1 VAGPGGRGGAT
12 DGTISVVALGDEKY
26 ILLTTFRRDGT
37 PVATP
42 VWAVAL
48 DDGAIGFWTSSGSG
62 KAKRLAHTARVTV
75 QPCDAR
81 GRVRQGTAAVDATA
95 RLVTGSEYDAIRE
108 RVRAKYGFATKITK
122 ALGTVVGIVRRK
134 RIPYGDRGVVIT
146 LTP

>member
-1 VAGPGGRGGAT
+1 M
-12 DGTISVVALGDEKY
+12 SLGDEKY

-42 VWAVAL
+42 VWATNL

-62 KAKRLAHTARVTV
+62 KAKRLAHTPRVTV

-81 GRVRQGTAAVDATA
+81 GRVKEGTTAVDATA
-95 RLVTGSEYDAIRE
+95 RLVTGSELEAIRE
-108 RVRAKYGFATKITK
+108 RVIAKYGSTTTKITK
-122 ALGTVVGIVRRK
+122 ALGTIVGIARGK

-146 LTP
+146 LTPTS

>member
-1 VAGPGGRGGAT
+1 ML
-12 DGTISVVALGDEKY
+12 SDEKY

-42 VWAVAL
+42 VWVVPL
-48 DDGAIGFWTSSGSG
+48 EGGSMGFWTSSGSG

-81 GRVRQGTAAVDATA
+81 GRVRADAAATDATA
-95 RLVTGSEYDAIRE
+95 RVVTGAELEMIAKK
-108 RVRAKYGFATKITK
+108 VRAKYGFMTKITK
-122 ALGTVVGIVRRK
+122 FLGTVGGIAKRN

-146 LTP
+146 PTG